1 MGKISQLPIL
11 DRPREKALK
20 NGVESL
26 SDYEL
31 LALILQSGC
40 KNKSVLEVS
49 MELIIKFNG
58 LYNLFNSSIYELSK
72 CEGIGKVKSLNIIV
86 INELFKRF
94 SQKMMVVNDNIKLS
108 SGLDV
113 YNYSKLKYYD
123 ITQEKVVVYY
133 LNIKNIIIFEQVLS
147 IGNDSMS
154 IFNNKLICK
163 TSIEKYAK
171 KVIIIHNHPSGNSSP
186 SIDDISS
193 FYSLKNALKVINVK
207 LVDHVI
213 IGSNEFYSIIDESK
227 YKVD

>member
-94 SQKMMVVNDNIKLS
+94 SLLRLVGKSVLTSNPIISESGQSEGYTCTYKLDD
-108 SGLDV
+108 GCDGEEHFPTGFWLDV
-113 YNYSKLKYYD
+113 PFAKAGENTYGIPLELLFFRNDDDELR
-123 ITQEKVVVYY
+123 IEV
-133 LNIKNIIIFEQVLS
+133 LCPLFENIEE
-147 IGNDSMS
+147 
-154 IFNNKLICK
+154 
-163 TSIEKYAK
+163 TA
-171 KVIIIHNHPSGNSSP
+171 
-186 SIDDISS
+186 
-193 FYSLKNALKVINVK
+193 
-207 LVDHVI
+207 
-213 IGSNEFYSIIDESK
+213 IIDEADFVKEQTQNCERLLVLS
-227 YKVD
+227 DF